1 MSRSGGASDPVTVL
15 RVGLTGGIATGKS
28 TVASVFREEGAFVVD
43 ADTLG
48 HSLMEPGNV
57 AYREIIDAFGR
68 LVLSEDGRVD
78 RTKLGARIFSD
89 DAARRRLNAI
99 LHPRILAEAE
109 DRVREFARISPGGI
123 AVVQAALLVE
133 AGVRARFDR
142 IVVTHCDPET
152 QTRRLQERDR
162 IPREEARKRIASQAA
177 PRERLAAADHVVDT
191 SGSMEETRIRAR
203 EVFGALRREREQRKP
218 SD

>member
-1 MSRSGGASDPVTVL
+1 
-15 RVGLTGGIATGKS
+15 
-28 TVASVFREEGAFVVD
+28 VASVFREEGAFVLD

-48 HSLMEPGNV
+48 HSLMEPGTA
-57 AYREIIDAFGR
+57 AYREIIDAFGKS
-68 LVLSEDGRVD
+68 VLSEDGRVD

-133 AGVRARFDR
+133 AGARDRFDC
-142 IVVTHCDPET
+142 IVVTHCDPEI
-152 QTRRLQERDR
+152 QVRRLQERDR

-177 PRERLAAADHVVDT
+177 PRERLAAADHVVET

-203 EVFGALRREREQRKP
+203 DVFGALSREREQRKL